1 MDTERR
7 EDAVAPQL
15 SVQPLTAERWADLDQ
30 LFGRNG
36 ACGGC
41 WCMWWV
47 VPRKQ
52 FDAQKGD
59 ANKAALR
66 ARVESGE
73 VPGLIGYL
81 DGAPVAWCAIQ
92 PRTCYPVLER
102 SRSLVRV
109 DAAPVWSIVCLFI
122 ARPFRRRGLG
132 VQMIGQAVAHARSG
146 GAPIVE
152 AYPVVPKAGRMPDA
166 FAWTGV
172 VAAYAQA
179 GFVEVATPS
188 ATRRIMRYYIAG

>member
-1 MDTERR
+1 MDTNRGEQ
-7 EDAVAPQL
+7 AGALQL
-15 SVQPLTAERWADLDQ
+15 STHPLTEERWSDLEQ

-66 ARVESGE
+66 GRVASGE

-81 DGAPVAWCAIQ
+81 DGAPVAWCAVQ

-102 SRSLVRV
+102 SRSLGRV

-132 VQMIGQAVAHARSG
+132 VQMIGQAVAHARRG

-172 VAAYAQA
+172 VAAYEQA
-179 GFVEVATPS
+179 GFVEVAAPS
-188 ATRRIMRYYIAG
+188 ATRRIMRYYIAA